1 MLLIGSHLRYE
12 SEQLYGIIKNT
23 ININGNCAMF
33 YSGESISTK
42 RFPITEILNLKAHK
56 LMKEN
61 NIKKE
66 HVFLHAPFIINLA
79 NNENI
84 NKYNYYLNFLKE
96 EMKRCEKYMLKYL
109 ILHPGSSVKLSK
121 ETALNNV
128 VSALNEVLKDS
139 KVTILLEFMSGKGTE
154 LLSNID
160 EIKYVLDNIK
170 YQNIGICLD
179 TCHMHDAGVNL
190 EKFDV
195 FLEEFDKKIGLEK
208 IKCIH
213 LNDSKNICGS
223 RKDRHENIGY
233 GTIGFET
240 LLNICY
246 NKKLED
252 IPKILETPIVKT
264 GTKIYSPSI
273 YEIENL
279 RNKKFVDFMK

>member
-12 SEQLYGIIKNT
+12 SEELYGIIKNT
-23 ININGNCAMF
+23 IDINGNSAMF

-42 RFPITEILNLKAHK
+42 RFPISEILNLKAHK

-61 NIKKE
+61 NIKME
-66 HVFLHAPFIINLA
+66 HVFLHAPFIINIA

-121 ETALNNV
+121 DIALNNV
-128 VSALNEVLKDS
+128 VSALNDVLKDS

-160 EIKYVLDNIK
+160 EIKYVLDRVLYN
-170 YQNIGICLD
+170 NIGVCLD
-179 TCHMHDAGVNL
+179 TCHMHDAGINL
-190 EKFDV
+190 ENFDS
-195 FLEEFDKKIGLEK
+195 FLEEFDKKIGLDK

-213 LNDSKNICGS
+213 LNDSKNARGS

-246 NKKLED
+246 NKKIED
-252 IPKILETPIVKT
+252 VPKILETPIVKT

-279 RNKKFVDFMK
+279 RNKKFIKFIK